1 MLRYLQIIHKYNIA
15 QINQKKLKILL
26 EGPRTMSFRRQH
38 EYMKKSNFK
47 ILIKTYLDSK
57 FYVDFESFFRIKIG

>member
-26 EGPRTMSFRRQH
+26 EGPRMMSFRRQH
-38 EYMKKSNFK
+38 EYMKNSNFK
-47 ILIKTYLDSK
+47 ILKTYLDSK
-57 FYVDFESFFRIKIG
+57 FYVDSECFFRIKIG